1 MEKTIYKKLLEAQKK
16 IASIKK
22 GKENPF
28 FKSKYADINSYIEEV
43 KPILNDC
50 GLIIL
55 QPLTIRDG
63 KMAIKTIIVDDNGEE
78 IASVVKLPENPD
90 PQKMGAIITYFRRY
104 AIQSFLF
111 LQAEDDDANK
121 ASVKE
126 YKKVGNK
133 TVAGNKEV
141 PTCDICGELMK
152 PTKAGSRTPFYCKHG
167 DKWGKPVF
175 DEAKTT
181 EKEQEFLDN
190 MEDTN
195 EYGNIQV
202 D

>member
-43 KPILNDC
+43 KPILNNC

-121 ASVKE
+121 ASANAKTASPNTSKAEYGEKE
-126 YKKVGNK
+126 CPICGKRHTGQYPKCLECFKSGATAPKTKKVVNEE
-133 TVAGNKEV
+133 VA
-141 PTCDICGELMK
+141 
-152 PTKAGSRTPFYCKHG
+152 PF
-167 DKWGKPVF
+167 
-175 DEAKTT
+175 
-181 EKEQEFLDN
+181 
-190 MEDTN
+190 
-195 EYGNIQV
+195 
-202 D
+202 